1 MQLAASGQVCAAT
14 GVEHSLGALFKQL
27 GLPDGRKEI
36 DAFLGSHRLA
46 EGQKLP
52 DAPFWNEA
60 QSQFLRE
67 ALQQDSDWT
76 EEADELAVRLS
87 N

>member
-1 MQLAASGQVCAAT
+1 MDTSQ
-14 GVEHSLGALFKQL
+14 HSLGALFKQL
-27 GLPDGRKEI
+27 GLPDERKEI

-46 EGQKLP
+46 EGQNLP

>member
-1 MQLAASGQVCAAT
+1 MDTSQ
-14 GVEHSLGALFKQL
+14 HSLGALFKQL
-27 GLPDGRKEI
+27 GLPNDRKDI
-36 DAFLGSHRLA
+36 DAFLDSHRLV

-52 DAPFWNEA
+52 DAPFWNKA
-60 QSQFLRE
+60 QAQFLRE

-87 N
+87 D

>member
-1 MQLAASGQVCAAT
+1 MDTSQ
-14 GVEHSLGALFKQL
+14 HSLGALFKQL

-46 EGQKLP
+46 EGQNLP